1 MKGSFMEWGKKLD
14 KTSNKVITE
23 TDFTGAEQKKFK
35 LLTKQDLPFVLIG
48 IIIVVL
54 IAGFVSLIPMIRE
67 HGSDQSVVIDKKIA
81 ELNEKIEK
89 FKEIEGKLAKFE
101 KNLIIL
107 KKMDSK
113 IDTIDANLTL
123 KIGKISQNLSD
134 INDLYASIKSKID
147 KQKKIIV
154 KKKIPVRIIRKKK
167 DIPVKFYQ
175 VKKGDTFYSISRR
188 FKISLVQ
195 LKKLNNF
202 NEKSK
207 LYPNMKI
214 KIRE

>member
-1 MKGSFMEWGKKLD
+1 MEWGKKLD
-14 KTSNKVITE
+14 KTSSKVITE
-23 TDFTGAEQKKFK
+23 TDFTGAEEKKFK

-48 IIIVVL
+48 IIIIVL

-123 KIGKISQNLSD
+123 KIGKLSQNLAE
-134 INDLYASIKSKID
+134 INELYASIKSKID

-154 KKKIPVRIIRKKK
+154 KETPAIIIKKK
-167 DIPVKFYQ
+167 NDIPVKFYQ

>member
-1 MKGSFMEWGKKLD
+1 MEWGKKLD
-14 KTSNKVITE
+14 ETSTKVITE
-23 TDFTGAEQKKFK
+23 TDFTGPEEKKFK
-35 LLTKQDLPFVLIG
+35 LLTKNEIPFILIG
-48 IIIVVL
+48 ILLVVL
-54 IAGFVSLIPMIRE
+54 IAGFVSLVPLIRE
-67 HGSDQSVVIDKKIA
+67 SGSDKSVVIDTKIK

-89 FKEIEGKLAKFE
+89 FKEFEAKISKFE
-101 KNLIIL
+101 RNLMIL

-123 KIGKISQNLSD
+123 KIAKINQSLDELDSSFVTIKNEIKKPKED
-134 INDLYASIKSKID
+134 INKKKNPVVVVIKK
-147 KQKKIIV
+147 V
-154 KKKIPVRIIRKKK
+154 KKKDPE
-167 DIPVKFYQ
+167 KFYQ

-195 LKKLNNF
+195 LKKLNKF

-214 KIRE
+214 RIRK